1 MYGVASLIVT
11 AAVLPLLGLSAV
23 CLRFFVRLCLKPTF
37 VGIDD
42 WLIAFSC
49 LLVFAQG
56 ALQITGKAQRLLVL
70 NSSVQVLVRPAECAV
85 SAKRLL

>member
-11 AAVLPLLGLSAV
+11 AAVLPLLGLVAV
-23 CLRFFVRLCLKPTF
+23 CLRFFVRLRLKPTF

-49 LLVFAQG
+49 LLVFVQG
-56 ALQITGKAQRLLVL
+56 ALQITGKAQRLLL
-70 NSSVQVLVRPAECAV
+70 LSSIV
-85 SAKRLL
+85 